1 VVNSLAARLR
11 IAPREV
17 KRRMKVPLMPSPTP
31 RCRCRSRWQDRC
43 RLPVLRL
50 RPRPRPAHQRAL
62 RRPGHRHRPAG
73 LDRRHPNH
81 PTSTT
86 PTTPKNSCTPTP
98 THPTTTRRSDIGAQ
112 RLSGSPV
119 ARPAPRM
126 PPAVDRPSAPKPVSV
141 ASSVTMPAVVAV
153 PIGRLNYRRPRIRLG
168 SVGVGDSCADAE
180 GGRADDAGDR
190 DAANQSFDIH
200 RVTPSKSITNRED

>member
-50 RPRPRPAHQRAL
+50 RPRPQPAHQRAL

-73 LDRRHPNH
+73 LDRRHPQPPDINH
-81 PTSTT
+81 AH
-86 PTTPKNSCTPTP
+86 
-98 THPTTTRRSDIGAQ
+98 HPEELLHPDTD
-112 RLSGSPV
+112 
-119 ARPAPRM
+119 
-126 PPAVDRPSAPKPVSV
+126 PPD
-141 ASSVTMPAVVAV
+141 
-153 PIGRLNYRRPRIRLG
+153 N
-168 SVGVGDSCADAE
+168 DE
-180 GGRADDAGDR
+180 
-190 DAANQSFDIH
+190 
-200 RVTPSKSITNRED
+200 EE